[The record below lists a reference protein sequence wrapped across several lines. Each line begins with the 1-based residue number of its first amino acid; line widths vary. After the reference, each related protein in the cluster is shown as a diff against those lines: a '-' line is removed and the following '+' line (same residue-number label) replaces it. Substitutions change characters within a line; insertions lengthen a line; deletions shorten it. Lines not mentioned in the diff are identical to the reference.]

1 MTVFD
6 LEKDLWKAIE
16 AMITRVVAEER
27 RNLPQLNT
35 KSIQRE
41 RRKALEEIVMLL
53 ETLSEMEL
61 SWRDLSETA
70 QAHWTDLLTQSL
82 PMLSEEVV

>member
-70 QAHWTDLLTQSL
+70 QASWIDLLTQSL